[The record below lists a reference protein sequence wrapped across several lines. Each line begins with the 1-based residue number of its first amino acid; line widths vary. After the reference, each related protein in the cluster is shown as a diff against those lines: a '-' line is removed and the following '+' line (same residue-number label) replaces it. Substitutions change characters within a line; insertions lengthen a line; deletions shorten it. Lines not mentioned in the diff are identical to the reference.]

1 LNQSDTEGIADPLKK
16 ADSRTPMNAVLGVFD
31 FLAPGSPSTYADFG
45 VLNFF
50 FRTATPQ
57 LFDFSAKNHPI
68 IQFKI

>member
-1 LNQSDTEGIADPLKK
+1 
-16 ADSRTPMNAVLGVFD
+16 MNAVLGVFD

>member
-1 LNQSDTEGIADPLKK
+1 
-16 ADSRTPMNAVLGVFD
+16 MNAVLGFFD
-31 FLAPGSPSTYADFG
+31 FLAPGSPSTHVDFG

-57 LFDFSAKNHPI
+57 SFDFSAKNHPI